1 MKIWIS
7 EPTLGLPV
15 PDMTS
20 WGQKMP
26 LKKTNPLHFDPL
38 GTNTATSGISSVEGA
53 LSSQVKTSFANMVMQ
68 GLEEASRSQL
78 DASYLAEKVVSDP
91 TSVEAHEVTVAMAKA
106 NMSLS
111 IAKSVIDRTITSF
124 KEILNQR

>member
-15 PDMTS
+15 PDMTT
-20 WGQKMP
+20 WGKQMP
-26 LKKTNPLHFDPL
+26 VKKSSPLHFDAL
-38 GTNTATSGISSVEGA
+38 GATLQNGEAGTQVSSEKGMTFGDM
-53 LSSQVKTSFANMVMQ
+53 LIQ
-68 GLEEASRSQL
+68 GLHAANEAQL
-78 DASYLAEKVVSDP
+78 EAGFLAEKVTSDP
-91 TSVEAHEVTVAMAKA
+91 TSVDAHEVTVAMAKA

-111 IAKSVIDRTITSF
+111 IAKAVIDRTVTSF